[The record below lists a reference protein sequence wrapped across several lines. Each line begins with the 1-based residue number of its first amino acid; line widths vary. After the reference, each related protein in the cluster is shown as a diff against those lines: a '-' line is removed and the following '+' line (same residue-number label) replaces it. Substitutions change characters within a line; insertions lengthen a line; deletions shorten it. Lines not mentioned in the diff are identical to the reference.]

1 MRKVDIGKTFIKYL
15 RRNRI
20 LLVLEINFALKVYSL
35 YQLRGRRIL
44 VRVHQDLVYCTLE
57 QADTEIKRK
66 RILEFIVHS
75 DLDLIALY

>member
-15 RRNRI
+15 RWNRI
-20 LLVLEINFALKVYSL
+20 LLVLEFNFALKVYSL

-44 VRVHQDLVYCTLE
+44 VRVHQDLLYCTLE
-57 QADTEIKRK
+57 QAGTEIKRK